1 MAIIALNAA
10 ATGLDALSTSID
22 VISNNLAN
30 AETTAFK
37 GSRCNFEDLFY
48 QELKQPGVTSGSDQ
62 VSPAGIFV
70 GLGTKVSNTELDLSQ
85 GSTQTTNNP
94 LDVAIQGDGFF
105 KVKVLDGVGDGTA
118 YTRDGG
124 FIINNQSELVLG
136 IGDGYRLV
144 PPIKLPTGSTADDV
158 SIGQDGEI
166 EVTTPGTN
174 TKTVVGQFQLA
185 MFPNPQGLKLLGGS
199 LYQETDSSGPP
210 ILVNPQQSGSGLLLQ
225 NYLEG
230 SNVDPVTELVT
241 LIKTQRSFEMNSQS
255 IQTADQT
262 LETIANLKR
271 SG

>member
-1 MAIIALNAA
+1 MAILALNSA

-48 QELKQPGVTSGSDQ
+48 QTLSQPGVTSSSNQ

-70 GLGTKVSNTELDLSQ
+70 GLGTRVSNTELDLSQ

-105 KVKVLDGVGDGTA
+105 KVKVMSGVGDGYA

-136 IGDGYRLV
+136 IGEGYQLV
-144 PPIKLPTGSTADDV
+144 PPIKLPTGTTADQV
-158 SIGQDGEI
+158 SIGQDGQI
-166 EVTTPGTN
+166 EVTQPGTN

-185 MFPNPQGLKLLGGS
+185 MFPNPQGLNLLGGS
-199 LYQETDSSGPP
+199 LYQQTDSSGPP
-210 ILVNPQQSGSGLLLQ
+210 LLVNPEQSGSGLLLQ

-230 SNVDPVTELVT
+230 SNVDPVQELVT
-241 LIKTQRSFEMNSQS
+241 LIQTQRAFEMNSQS
-255 IQTADQT
+255 IQTADQA